1 MFSSTKTFRYFFLS
15 RTNFLQVN
23 DMFLSCYRQMSTGQ
37 EPINKEV
44 IQRTEDLV
52 KIVSADGDLVCHA
65 SRLRS

>member
-1 MFSSTKTFRYFFLS
+1 
-15 RTNFLQVN
+15 
-23 DMFLSCYRQMSTGQ
+23 MFLSCYRQMSTGQ